1 MYTLLR
7 LGLFVAS
14 LAVLI
19 VLGAGELLALVL
31 AAVIS
36 MALSYVLLS
45 RQREAVAD
53 RLARRVAERRLRAA
67 SGAEQ
72 DADYEDRLDDE
83 NRRTPP
89 PA

>member
-53 RLARRVAERRLRAA
+53 RLARRVAERRLRAS